1 MKVLVTGGA
10 GFIGSHVVDKLMLDG
25 HDVVVLDNLSSGNI
39 RNIEHHMKQSRF
51 RFVEGDI
58 RQDLTVERAIDG
70 ADAVVH
76 EAAIVSV
83 PLSIENP
90 VLTNE
95 VNAKGTLSLLEAS
108 VKAGVKR
115 FVYVSS
121 CAVYGDASNLPI
133 NEDTPARPLSPY
145 ASSKLA
151 AEKHCTDFFENRGLE
166 TVRLRYFNVYGPRQA
181 PSEYAG
187 VMVKFLERIRK
198 DQPPIIF
205 GDGGQTRDFVHVGDV
220 AEATFLAIDRDGAQG
235 NAFNVGTGK
244 VVTINEL
251 CDVFLE
257 LTGKERLKPVHM
269 DARPGEI
276 RHSQADITR
285 ATRVLGYRPRVSL
298 KMGAKDFI
306 DWTETHHSL

>member
-10 GFIGSHVVDKLMLDG
+10 GFIGSHVVDKLMVEG
-25 HDVVVLDNLSSGNI
+25 HDVVVLDNLSSGST
-39 RNIEHHMKQSRF
+39 RNIERHTNESRF

-58 RQDLTVERAIDG
+58 RQALTVERAIEG
-70 ADAVVH
+70 VDAVVH

-90 VLTNE
+90 GLTNE
-95 VNAKGTLSLLEAS
+95 VNVRGTLNLLEAS
-108 VKAGVKR
+108 ARAGVKR

-121 CAVYGDASNLPI
+121 CAVYGDAAKMPI
-133 NEDTPARPLSPY
+133 NEETPARPLSPY

-151 AEKHCTDFFENRGLE
+151 AEGHCTDFFENHGLG

-187 VMVKFLERIRK
+187 VMVKFLERIRG
-198 DQPPIIF
+198 DQPPVIF
-205 GDGGQTRDFVHVGDV
+205 GDGEQTRDFVYVGDV
-220 AEATFLAIDRDGAQG
+220 AEATLLAIKRDGAEG
-235 NAFNVGTGK
+235 HVFNVGTGE
-244 VVTINEL
+244 VVTINRL

-257 LTGKERLKPVHM
+257 LAGKEHLKPTHM
-269 DARPGEI
+269 SARPGEI

-285 ATRVLGYRPRVSL
+285 ATKVLGYRPKVSL
-298 KMGAKDFI
+298 KIGVKEFI
-306 DWTETHHSL
+306 DWADAHHSL